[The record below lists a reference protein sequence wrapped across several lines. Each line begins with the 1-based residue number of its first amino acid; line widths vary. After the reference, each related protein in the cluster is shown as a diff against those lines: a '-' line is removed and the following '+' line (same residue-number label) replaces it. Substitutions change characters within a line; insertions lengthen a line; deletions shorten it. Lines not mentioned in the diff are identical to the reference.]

1 LKCLKLYENQ
11 GRFQQAGKIMKSMG
25 EEYESNMEYKEAI
38 GYYRKGAD
46 YFSMETSNS
55 KSYEQGCLLKLADLL
70 CLTDDP
76 TAEKESKAVKKNKKL
91 LNFFLLKNYLI
102 LDLREN
108 CFPIFNSFFIENE
121 C

>member
-1 LKCLKLYENQ
+1 
-11 GRFQQAGKIMKSMG
+11 MKNLG
-25 EEYESNMEYKEAI
+25 EEHEGNMDYKEAV

-76 TAEKESKAVKKNKKL
+76 SAEKESKAVENIIKFYKINLKSL
-91 LNFFLLKNYLI
+91 FYFNIAIDDIFLL
-102 LDLREN
+102 
-108 CFPIFNSFFIENE
+108 FI
-121 C
+121 